1 MIDLHCHLLPGVDD
15 GAPDLESALELAQLA
30 VDNGI
35 RRAVLTPHVHP
46 GRYENTLASLVPV
59 FEGFAG
65 AVADARIPLE
75 LALAGEVRVSPEVL
89 PMIAD
94 GDVPFLG
101 EWEGKPVVL
110 LELPHS
116 HIPPGSDK
124 LVAWLVSRGIQPM
137 IAHPERNKDVMRRY
151 DKIAP
156 FIDAGCLFQVTAMSV
171 AGAFGEGAHRRALEL
186 LEAGVVTI
194 LASDAHNSKHRPP
207 ALEAGRL
214 AAAKV
219 LGEEESWALVRER
232 PRRLSESKF
241 AATGTTSA
249 A

>member
-15 GAPDLESALELAQLA
+15 GAPDLETALDLARLA

-35 RRAVLTPHVHP
+35 THAVLTPHVHP
-46 GRYENTLASLVPV
+46 GRYENTLVSLSPV
-59 FEGFAG
+59 FESFVA
-65 AVADARIPLE
+65 AVSEADIALE
-75 LALAGEVRVSPEVL
+75 LALAGEVRVSPEIL

-94 GDVPFLG
+94 GEVPFLG
-101 EWEGKPVVL
+101 EWQGKPVVL

-124 LVAWLVSRGIQPM
+124 LVAWLAARDIQPM
-137 IAHPERNKDVMRRY
+137 IAHPERNKDVMRNY
-151 DKIAP
+151 DKIEP
-156 FIDAGCLFQVTAMSV
+156 FIEAGCLFQVTAMSV

-186 LEAGVVTI
+186 LDAGVVTV

-214 AAAKV
+214 AAAERV
-219 LGEEESWALVRER
+219 GEAESWQLVRDR
-232 PRRLSESKF
+232 PGLLAQSKF
-241 AATGTTSA
+241 TDSA
-249 A
+249 IPSVA